1 MRKPIKPTATFSEA
15 EKVSV
20 TAACERLIGEFLR
33 PRFLP
38 VIRPTEFN
46 YPVDILG
53 KWRGANYRFIQR
65 YRSGFSDN
73 LGEEFDAPS
82 LAATGLAG
90 IASTSSGIATP
101 ENGSACIAASLS
113 LTPSRRSS
121 PTESCTPYRLP
132 AAFGG
137 GLRSFSDRIRK

>member
-1 MRKPIKPTATFSEA
+1 MRKPIKPTATFSEV
-15 EKVSV
+15 EKASI

-65 YRSGFSDN
+65 YRSGWEEN
-73 LGEEFDAPS
+73 KGEEFDAPFTRLDRVGPDRFDIYWMRHTGKWWRIHQGVS
-82 LAATGLAG
+82 LAEALKL
-90 IASTSSGIATP
+90 I
-101 ENGSACIAASLS
+101 E
-113 LTPSRRSS
+113 
-121 PTESCTPYRLP
+121 TEKLLHP
-132 AAFGG
+132 A
-137 GLRSFSDRIRK
+137 